1 MHAGPSLSEKRQFG
15 RRSSSIG
22 CSAVFPGHVLVPCT
36 IINLSD
42 GGALLSFDGDA
53 KPPPT
58 LRLTID
64 DTSFNLLCEVRHQS
78 GSKVG
83 VRFARLAEGIALN
96 RHFQRIPTEPADIE
110 ARLEPPCRPARA
122 AAIGNRELRRIML
135 GILLA
140 LAHARL
146 QQELLDK
153 EQERSSNDRPALFAG
168 AFAVVAALTWQRR
181 HFASLR

>member
-1 MHAGPSLSEKRQFG
+1 MHAGSSLSEKRQFG
-15 RRSSSIG
+15 RRSSNIG
-22 CSAVFPGHVLVPCT
+22 CNAVLPGHVLVPCT

-42 GGALLSFDGDA
+42 GGALLSFEGDA

-83 VRFARLAEGIALN
+83 VRFARLADGIALN
-96 RHFQRIPTEPADIE
+96 RHFQRIPAEPAGIE
-110 ARLEPPCRPARA
+110 ARVEPLCRPALA
-122 AAIGNRELRRIML
+122 AAISNRELRRIML

-140 LAHARL
+140 VAHARL

-153 EQERSSNDRPALFAG
+153 EQASNDPPAPFTG
-168 AFAVVAALTWQRR
+168 AFGVLAALTWQRR
-181 HFASLR
+181 HLASLR